1 MLLHL
6 IRHGAYDLIG
16 HTLGGRAPHP
26 LSAAGQ
32 AQAARVAEAL
42 RGRPVAAVVA
52 SPLRRA
58 QETAAPIA
66 ARLGLQVQTDPAFN
80 EIDYAGW
87 TGRRFD
93 SLADDPVWQA
103 WNTFR
108 GTAGIPG
115 GETMLQA
122 QARAVA
128 GMTALAAALPD
139 QEVVVVSHADVIK
152 AILVHVL
159 GMPLDLMHRL
169 EVGPASISQVRLYPA
184 DATVL
189 CINQAP

>member
-26 LSAAGQ
+26 LSPEGQ
-32 AQAARVAEAL
+32 AQAARVADAL
-42 RGRPVAAVVA
+42 RDRRIAAVVT
-52 SPLRRA
+52 SPVRRA
-58 QETAAPIA
+58 RETAEPIA
-66 ARLGLQVQTDPAFN
+66 TRFGLPLQTDPAFT

-87 TGRRFD
+87 TGRRFAA
-93 SLADDPVWQA
+93 LEDDPAWRA

-108 GTAGIPG
+108 GTAGVPG
-115 GETMLQA
+115 GETMLQV

-128 GMTALAAALPD
+128 GMMALAATFPGR
-139 QEVVVVSHADVIK
+139 EVVVVSHADVIK
-152 AILVHVL
+152 AILAHML

-169 EVGPASISQVRLYPA
+169 EVGPACISQIRLYPA